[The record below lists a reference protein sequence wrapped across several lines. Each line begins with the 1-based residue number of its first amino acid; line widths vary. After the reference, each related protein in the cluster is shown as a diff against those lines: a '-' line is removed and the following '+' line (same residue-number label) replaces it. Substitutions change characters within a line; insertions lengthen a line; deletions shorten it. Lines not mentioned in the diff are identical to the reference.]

1 MLNELT
7 IIIPTYN
14 RVNFINRSFN
24 FWEQTGIKFLICD
37 SSSEINFKL
46 NKHNNYFYTK
56 NNKFYVKLFEAI
68 NLVKTKYAV
77 IIADDDIP
85 IIDSLKE
92 CLIFLDKNDT
102 FVSAQGAFIDFW
114 YNEKNDIDI
123 CVRNPDNSGINS
135 NLIYSDT
142 NLRIY
147 NSINQ
152 YWHHIYSIH
161 RTDVLYEALKISKN
175 LKNNPA
181 AEINITLVGSIF
193 GNHKMVENLYMCRQ
207 ILPIDKINFSKR
219 ETFIQWINNK
229 NNKDNLMEWINQLS
243 KLHSKINN
251 FPIEISKSNIEKA
264 ILSFNKKKVGI
275 KEFIKILIKFIV
287 PKKFLNIFRHPLYYK
302 KSWPPTTDEA
312 RKIRSLSTRDK
323 FYPWS
328 SESANKQWIKIKN
341 FLYNYGKVE
350 GNSFKI

>member
-46 NKHNNYFYTK
+46 NKNNNYFFTK
-56 NNKFYVKLFEAI
+56 NNKFYDKLFEAI

-123 CVRNPDNSGINS
+123 CVGILIILRNST
-135 NLIYSDT
+135 IYSDT

-152 YWHHIYSIH
+152 YWYIYSIH

-175 LKNNPA
+175 LKNNLA

-193 GNHKMVENLYMCRQ
+193 GNHKMVENLYMC
-207 ILPIDKINFSKR
+207 SK
-219 ETFIQWINNK
+219 
-229 NNKDNLMEWINQLS
+229 
-243 KLHSKINN
+243 
-251 FPIEISKSNIEKA
+251 
-264 ILSFNKKKVGI
+264 
-275 KEFIKILIKFIV
+275 
-287 PKKFLNIFRHPLYYK
+287 
-302 KSWPPTTDEA
+302 PPN
-312 RKIRSLSTRDK
+312 R
-323 FYPWS
+323 
-328 SESANKQWIKIKN
+328 
-341 FLYNYGKVE
+341 
-350 GNSFKI
+350 